1 VQRYYFDHNA
11 TTPVSDE
18 VLSLYTA
25 VLREN
30 FGNASSIHWFGQEAR
45 SRLERAREQV
55 AWMLSVDPKEIF
67 FTSGGTESN
76 NHGVLGPVRYRGVE
90 GSHIITTQIE
100 HPAVMRAVGQLE
112 REGAVAT
119 YLPVGGSGAV
129 DPDEVR
135 RALRPETA
143 LIAVMHANNETGV
156 IQPVEEIAA
165 IAREAEVP
173 FHVDGVQAPGR
184 LPLDPAGPPG
194 DYYAV
199 SGHKFYAP
207 KGIGAL
213 WVRAGA
219 PFESALYGGPQER
232 QRRPGT
238 QNVPAAAAMGE
249 AARWVRKHAREEIAR
264 LAALRDRLEQ
274 AILDRIPGT
283 GVNGSGPRVANTT
296 NIYFDGIGGDSLL
309 IALDLKGFAV
319 ATGAACSSGAT
330 EASHVL
336 RAMGLSRERA
346 RSSIRFSLG
355 RTNDAAQVDALV
367 EAVAAAVEHL
377 RKVSPVAG

>member
-11 TTPVSDE
+11 TTPVSKE
-18 VLSLYTA
+18 VLNLYTA
-25 VLREN
+25 LLREN

-45 SRLERAREQV
+45 TRLERAREQV
-55 AWMLSVDPKEIF
+55 ARMLAADPKEIF

-76 NHGVLGPVRYRGVE
+76 NHGVLGPVRYVGVT
-90 GSHIITTQIE
+90 GRHIITTQIE

-112 REGAVAT
+112 REGATAT

-129 DPDEVR
+129 DPDDVR

-143 LIAVMHANNETGV
+143 LIAIMHVNNETGV
-156 IQPVEEIAA
+156 IQPVQEIAA
-165 IAREAEVP
+165 IAKEAAVP

-184 LPLDPAGPPG
+184 LPLDPSGPPG
-194 DYYAV
+194 DYYAI
-199 SGHKFYAP
+199 SGHKLYAP

-213 WVRAGA
+213 YVRNGA

-238 QNVPAAAAMGE
+238 QNVPAAAALGE
-249 AARWVRKHAREEIAR
+249 AAQWVRKHAREEIAR

-274 AILDRIPGT
+274 SILDRIPGSA
-283 GVNGSGPRVANTT
+283 VNGTGPRVANTT
-296 NIYFDGIGGDSLL
+296 NIRFDGIGGEALL

-336 RAMGLSRERA
+336 RAMGLTREQA

-355 RTNDAAQVDALV
+355 RANDAAQVDALV
-367 EAVAAAVEHL
+367 EAVVAAVEHL
-377 RKVSPVAG
+377 RKVAPARR